1 MDRIGQP
8 DRAQEFRQ
16 MSVGEYAGYGG
27 LRLANPSRHRRKIM
41 ARTTVR
47 SKSELDE
54 QIEDAIGILDD
65 AYQPESTR
73 EELAEAVGKALDV
86 LRAEEETEEDEAD
99 DQDELGD

>member
-1 MDRIGQP
+1 
-8 DRAQEFRQ
+8 
-16 MSVGEYAGYGG
+16 MSVAEYAEHGG
-27 LRLANPSRHRRKIM
+27 LRLANPSRHRRKFM
-41 ARTTVR
+41 ARTTVP

-86 LRAEEETEEDEAD
+86 LRGEEDSEVDEAE
-99 DQDELGD
+99 DQDDSGD